1 MASGRVWARVRLH
14 TSHGQIEGQFFV
26 MKKLRIFSMA
36 RFRAMLAKEFIQ
48 MRRDRLTFAM
58 MIGIPLL
65 QLILFGYA
73 INADPKHLPAAVLVA
88 DQGPEGRTL
97 FSALENSGYYDLV
110 RQVKSETEGRD
121 LLARGKVQFVI
132 NIPENFSRDFIRGDR
147 PELLV
152 EADATDPGTTGN
164 AIGSLSTALNTAL
177 QNDLKGPLESLAAN
191 NGPIDL
197 RVHSLYNPE
206 ANTRYSIVPGL
217 MGVVLTLTMIL
228 VTGLA
233 ITRERERGT
242 MENLLSM
249 PTRPIEVLVG
259 KLVPYILV
267 GYVQVALILVAA
279 RFLFHVPMFG
289 NLLLLLVAAALFII
303 ANLAMGITF
312 STIAQNQLQ
321 AMQMTFF
328 FFLPSL
334 LLSGFAFPFRG
345 MPGWA
350 QAIGEVLPLTHF
362 VRIVRGVLLKDNGF
376 AEIGSQA
383 WPIALFMA
391 VVIAIGLRSFRNT
404 LD

>member
-1 MASGRVWARVRLH
+1 
-14 TSHGQIEGQFFV
+14 

-97 FSALENSGYYDLV
+97 FSALQNSGYYELV
-110 RQVKSETEGRD
+110 RQVKTEAEGRD

-132 NIPENFSRDFIRGDR
+132 NIPENFSRDFLRGDR
-147 PELLV
+147 PALLV

-191 NGPIDL
+191 DGPIDL
-197 RVHSLYNPE
+197 RVHALYNPE
-206 ANTRYSIVPGL
+206 AITHYNIVPGL

-249 PTRPIEVLVG
+249 PTRPSEVLIG
-259 KLVPYILV
+259 KIVPYIFV
-267 GYVQVALILVAA
+267 GYIQVSVILIAA
-279 RFLFHVPMFG
+279 YFLFHVPMQG
-289 NLLLLLVAAALFII
+289 SILLLLLVAFVFIV

-312 STIAQNQLQ
+312 STIAKNQLQ
-321 AMQMTFF
+321 AVQMAFF
-328 FFLPSL
+328 VFLPSI
-334 LLSGFAFPFRG
+334 LLSGFMFPFRG
-345 MPGWA
+345 MPRWA
-350 QAIGEVLPLTHF
+350 QMVGEVFPLTHF
-362 VRIVRGVLLKDNGF
+362 LRIVRGILLKGNG
-376 AEIGSQA
+376 IVDITLQL
-383 WPIALFMA
+383 WQIALFA
-391 VVIAIGLRSFRNT
+391 LIVLAIGIKRYRQT